1 MGQGPVCPS
10 LSITVRESFSV
21 SADEMKGAAKILA
34 RGKRTPSIKFWN
46 TTERKTPSGLV
57 NSPTWKVRGRTL
69 DVGFQLEPCAALQSQ
84 RKVWQCIMAGSKRIK
99 CGCAP
104 KSEVRQGGTP
114 SPGIRLGGDPDSI
127 MKEHPILAAGIL

>member
-1 MGQGPVCPS
+1 MWASSWSPVQHS
-10 LSITVRESFSV
+10 NH
-21 SADEMKGAAKILA
+21 KGKYGNVLW
-34 RGKRTPSIKFWN
+34 R
-46 TTERKTPSGLV
+46 
-57 NSPTWKVRGRTL
+57 
-69 DVGFQLEPCAALQSQ
+69 AL
-84 RKVWQCIMAGSKRIK
+84 KRIK